1 MTASNHEKVLKQI
14 GHKPGKV
21 AKWKKHNT
29 PKKRVGDAKRCIR
42 CGRRKAHV
50 SKYGLHLCR
59 QCFREIALELG
70 FNKYD

>member
-1 MTASNHEKVLKQI
+1 MTASNHRKILKQI
-14 GHKPGKV
+14 EHKPGKL

-29 PKKRVGDAKRCIR
+29 PKKRVGEAKVCSR

-70 FNKYD
+70 FNKYN